1 MKKNKNKTKT
11 GIFRLIEIAGT
22 KRYWLLV
29 SILFAILATFVQF
42 VPVVTVYLILSELAS
57 HATELDKIDRKLLF
71 ELGYISLGSVAAFGG
86 LLYIALMLSHI
97 AAFNILY
104 EIRVKLAEK
113 MTKLSMGYFTKRA
126 SGKIK
131 KVMMEDVEQIE
142 LFVAHHIT
150 DITSAI
156 VFPLIMIGYL
166 FYVDWRLAIVT
177 LLPLPLSLLIIVS
190 MLSRVDLS
198 RKYHDCLEN
207 MNSTVTEYVR
217 GMPVVK
223 IFGSID
229 TSFQK
234 LQQSVFA
241 FRDFSKKVSID
252 SSTRYPGFLTIAS
265 SSLLF
270 IIPSSVFLLL
280 YEEAYH
286 QFLPTVFLF
295 LIVGGGLFFP
305 LLKLLYMG
313 AQLQQIRVG
322 VDRIDELLNQKE
334 IIEVEEEKSPRDS
347 SLIFDAVSFSY
358 EEQTVLDQISFTA
371 LPNTVTALVGPS
383 GAGKTTIGMLAAR
396 FWDVQAGSICIGGVD
411 LKEMKIESLMDHVS
425 FVFQDNNLFFD
436 TIEANI
442 RMGNTQASQK
452 DVIEAAKAAQCHEFI
467 EALPQGYQT
476 KVGAGGTYVSGGE
489 QQRIGIARVILKNTP
504 IVVLDEATAFA
515 DPENEKKILEAF
527 AHLVHDKTVLVIAH
541 RLSTITNADQILVV
555 DRGRIVQ
562 RGRHQELLDIN
573 GLYQTMWETY
583 TRSREWAIEKKREV

>member
-1 MKKNKNKTKT
+1 MKKIKNKPKT

-22 KRYWLLV
+22 KRYWLLM
-29 SILFAILATFVQF
+29 SMLFAVLATFVQF
-42 VPVVTVYLILSELAS
+42 VPIVTVYLILAELAS

-71 ELGYISLGSVAAFGG
+71 KLGYISLGSVAAFGG

-113 MTKLSMGYFTKRA
+113 MTKLSMGYFTKST

-142 LFVAHHIT
+142 LFVAHHIP

-156 VFPLIMIGYL
+156 AFPLIMIGYL

-177 LLPLPLSLLIIVS
+177 LLPLPLSLLVIVN
-190 MLSRVDLS
+190 MLSRVDLA

-252 SSTRYPGFLTIAS
+252 SSTMYPGFLTIAS

-280 YEEAYH
+280 YKEAYH

-322 VDRIDELLNQKE
+322 MDRIDELLNKKE
-334 IIEVEEEKSPRDS
+334 IIEVEEEKSPRDA
-347 SLIFDAVSFSY
+347 SLIFDSVSFSY

-371 LPNTVTALVGPS
+371 SPNTVTALVGPS
-383 GAGKTTIGMLAAR
+383 GAGKTTVGMLAAR
-396 FWDVQAGSICIGGVD
+396 FWDVQAGSIRIGGVD

-442 RMGNTQASQK
+442 RMGNTQASHN
-452 DVIEAAKAAQCHEFI
+452 DVMEAAKAAQCHEFI

-476 KVGAGGTYVSGGE
+476 KVGEGGVYVSGGE

-562 RGRHQELLDIN
+562 RGKHQELLGIN